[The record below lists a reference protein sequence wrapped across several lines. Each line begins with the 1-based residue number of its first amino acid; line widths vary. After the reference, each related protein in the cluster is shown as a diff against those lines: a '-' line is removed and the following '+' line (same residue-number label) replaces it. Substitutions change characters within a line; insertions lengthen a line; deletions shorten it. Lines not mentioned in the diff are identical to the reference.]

1 MIRNLTQT
9 KPWLVTAQRQLIL
22 DILRE
27 AGAHIDAKEV
37 YRRASERDP
46 EISIATV
53 YRSLHLFKEKGL
65 IDERRLGQVCCCYEI
80 KRSGEHHHLVC
91 QSCGQVIHVESPL
104 IRRLVTEVQQKNR
117 FHVTK
122 AELCLEGYCKECE
135 ERQK

>member
-27 AGAHIDAKEV
+27 AGSHIDAKEV

-65 IDERRLGQVCCCYEI
+65 IEEWNEDA
-80 KRSGEHHHLVC
+80 
-91 QSCGQVIHVESPL
+91 VIVPE
-104 IRRLVTEVQQKNR
+104 E
-117 FHVTK
+117 
-122 AELCLEGYCKECE
+122 EGK
-135 ERQK
+135 